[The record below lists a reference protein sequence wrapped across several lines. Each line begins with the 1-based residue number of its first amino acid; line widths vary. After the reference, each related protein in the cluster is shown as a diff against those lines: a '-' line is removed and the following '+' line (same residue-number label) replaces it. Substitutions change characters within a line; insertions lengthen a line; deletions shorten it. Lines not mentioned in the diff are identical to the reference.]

1 MYQTLVLMH
10 SDRTCRRCLKLGV
23 IWTDFR
29 KVVGRDISPIDF
41 TTSAEQA
48 AIFSPIVLRFYKWLR
63 LNNSKGHLAFGPSL
77 TLIAVADESRRP
89 TQVIAPSDCASKT
102 RTCGEP
108 CYSFCYLDIVSVF
121 PLSVCALTSL
131 CKPSCVGNV
140 GRTWT
145 TIRSG
150 TKLLMHLLSAWP

>member
-1 MYQTLVLMH
+1 MN

-23 IWTDFR
+23 IRTDFG
-29 KVVGRDISPIDF
+29 KVVGRDITPIDF
-41 TTSAEQA
+41 TTSAGQA
-48 AIFSPIVLRFYKWLR
+48 AIFTPIVLRFCKWLR

-89 TQVIAPSDCASKT
+89 TQVIAPSDFFLTDTCASKT

-121 PLSVCALTSL
+121 PLSMCALTSL